1 LRHVVWMIILA
12 ALTAAVFGATAKG
25 TARQRALYGLKV
37 FGEFILIGLALG
49 WLLYFVP
56 LW

>member
-1 LRHVVWMIILA
+1 MRHLIWMTVLA

-25 TARQRALYGLKV
+25 TPRERALYGFKV